1 MSKRSDLVP
10 LGDMYDAALET
21 RDLVR
26 DVSKDVFLAS
36 RTLQLSIVHLLQIIG
51 EAARRVSVEIK
62 TTHADIP
69 WQDIMGM
76 RHKIVHDYTRIDLN
90 EVWRTATE
98 DVPTLI
104 DALSKFMPSDPP

>member
-36 RTLQLSIVHLLQIIG
+36 RTLQLSIVHLLQIVG
-51 EAARRVSVEIK
+51 EAARRVSIEIK
-62 TTHADIP
+62 TTHAESRGRTS
-69 WQDIMGM
+69 WACAT
-76 RHKIVHDYTRIDLN
+76 KSSTIDLN
-90 EVWRTATE
+90 GPWRAQ
-98 DVPTLI
+98 PLKMYR
-104 DALSKFMPSDPP
+104 L